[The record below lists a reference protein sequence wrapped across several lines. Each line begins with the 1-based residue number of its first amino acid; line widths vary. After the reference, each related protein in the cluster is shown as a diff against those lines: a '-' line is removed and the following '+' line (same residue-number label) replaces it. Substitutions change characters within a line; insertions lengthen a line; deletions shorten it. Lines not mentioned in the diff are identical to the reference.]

1 MFTGPHE
8 WNLDRSEDGG
18 WRRREDNTRNV
29 TEELV
34 LQTIH
39 WFHNWFLILQSRRRP
54 LLTMH
59 GVNPRL
65 AKCQS
70 VLNVKAVVA
79 TFKQEKA
86 FSKIVETDCET
97 DRIQHYS

>member
-34 LQTIH
+34 
-39 WFHNWFLILQSRRRP
+39 
-54 LLTMH
+54 
-59 GVNPRL
+59 
-65 AKCQS
+65 
-70 VLNVKAVVA
+70 
-79 TFKQEKA
+79 QEKA
-86 FSKIVETDCET
+86 LVGAA
-97 DRIQHYS
+97 